1 MRVLYLDLGMGAAG
15 DMLSAAL
22 FELLSGKEQEDY
34 LSAMNHLGLDGVSVQ
49 AERSEKC
56 GITGTHMTVLVDGSE
71 EADIP
76 SHAHDDQSSHEHE
89 HIQTDT
95 HFHTCAHDLRQEN
108 DHSHACAPDSEHT
121 LDHMPDH
128 DHAHLH
134 AHHHHALAEIH
145 EMIGGL
151 NLPDAVK
158 TDAQKVY
165 RLLAAAESHAHGV
178 EVDQIHFHEVGE
190 KDAVADIVSVCL
202 LMRMIR
208 PDKVIASPV
217 ATGSGT
223 VRCAHGL
230 LPVPAPATA
239 FILKEMR
246 IPCLSGTE
254 NGELLTPTGAAL
266 TGFFVNAF
274 GKMPEM
280 TINGIGYGMGKKD
293 FSRANCV
300 RALLGQ
306 TTSEEVE
313 PDGIR
318 DEVSELSCN
327 LDDMTPEDLSFAM
340 NQLFEA
346 GALDVFTTPAGMK
359 KSRPGIVL
367 NALCHREQK
376 ASVIKAFFTYTTT
389 LGIREKI
396 CQRYIMKSSFE
407 TVTLSRADFETSAP
421 EDRQKTVSIPVK
433 ISNGYG
439 TVQRKSEFEQVAEAA
454 ETFGVPTA
462 EVRRKALERSCEP
475 DKPILKGAPSCQ
487 KNR

>member
-22 FELLSGKEQEDY
+22 FELLSGKEQKDY

-71 EADIP
+71 EEDVHSYAC
-76 SHAHDDQSSHEHE
+76 AHNTGHVHEHV
-89 HIQTDT
+89 
-95 HFHTCAHDLRQEN
+95 
-108 DHSHACAPDSEHT
+108 
-121 LDHMPDH
+121 PDH
-128 DHAHLH
+128 DHAHAH
-134 AHHHHALAEIH
+134 VHHHHALGEIH
-145 EMIGGL
+145 EAIWNL

-158 TDAQKVY
+158 IDAQQVY
-165 RLLAAAESHAHGV
+165 RLLAEAEGHAHGV

-254 NGELLTPTGAAL
+254 GGELLTPTGAAL
-266 TGFFVNAF
+266 AGFFVNAF
-274 GKMPEM
+274 GRMPEM

-306 TTSEEVE
+306 TTSEEDE

-367 NALCHREQK
+367 SALCHREQK

-396 CQRYIMKSSFE
+396 CQRYIMTSSFE
-407 TVTLSRADFETSAP
+407 TVTLSRADFGTSAP
-421 EDRQKTVSIPVK
+421 EDRQKTASIPVK
-433 ISNGYG
+433 ISKGYG
-439 TVQRKSEFEQVAEAA
+439 TVQRKPEFEQVAEAA

-462 EVRRKALERSCEP
+462 EVRRKALERS
-475 DKPILKGAPSCQ
+475 
-487 KNR
+487 

>member
-22 FELLSGKEQEDY
+22 FELLSRKEQEDY

-71 EADIP
+71 EADVP
-76 SHAHDDQSSHEHE
+76 
-89 HIQTDT
+89 
-95 HFHTCAHDLRQEN
+95 
-108 DHSHACAPDSEHT
+108 
-121 LDHMPDH
+121 
-128 DHAHLH
+128 DHAHTHVH

-145 EMIGGL
+145 KVIGSL

-158 TDAQKVY
+158 TDAQQVY
-165 RLLAAAESHAHGV
+165 RLLAEAESHAHGV
-178 EVDQIHFHEVGE
+178 EVEQIHFHEVGE

-202 LMRMIR
+202 LMQMIR

-230 LPVPAPATA
+230 LLVPAPATA
-239 FILKEMR
+239 YILKEMQ

-254 NGELLTPTGAAL
+254 SGELLTPTGAAL
-266 TGFFVNAF
+266 TGFFANAF

-280 TINGIGYGMGKKD
+280 TFDGIGYGMGKKD

-306 TTSEEVE
+306 TTDDE
-313 PDGIR
+313 DGQDGAR

-340 NQLFEA
+340 DRLFEA

-359 KSRPGIVL
+359 KSRPGTVL
-367 NALCHREQK
+367 TVLCDPERMAEFEKRIFAL
-376 ASVIKAFFTYTTT
+376 TTT
-389 LGIREKI
+389 IGIRE
-396 CQRYIMKSSFE
+396 
-407 TVTLSRADFETSAP
+407 TVKERAVLRRREEVCETSAGRVRVKVS
-421 EDRQKTVSIPVK
+421 EGYGCLRVKAEADDLMAAAESSGRTVSDIRDEAESVWR
-433 ISNGYG
+433 STGRQRENG
-439 TVQRKSEFEQVAEAA
+439 SD
-454 ETFGVPTA
+454 
-462 EVRRKALERSCEP
+462 RS
-475 DKPILKGAPSCQ
+475 
-487 KNR
+487 

>member
-22 FELLSGKEQEDY
+22 FELLSRKEQEDY

-56 GITGTHMTVLVDGSE
+56 GITGTHMTVLVNGSE
-71 EADIP
+71 EADVP
-76 SHAHDDQSSHEHE
+76 
-89 HIQTDT
+89 
-95 HFHTCAHDLRQEN
+95 
-108 DHSHACAPDSEHT
+108 
-121 LDHMPDH
+121 
-128 DHAHLH
+128 DHAHTHVH

-145 EMIGGL
+145 KVIGSL

-158 TDAQKVY
+158 ADVQQVY
-165 RLLAAAESHAHGV
+165 RLLAEAESHAHGV
-178 EVDQIHFHEVGE
+178 EVEQIHFHEVGE
-190 KDAVADIVSVCL
+190 KDAVTDIVSACL
-202 LMRMIR
+202 LMRMIH

-239 FILKEMR
+239 YILKEMQ

-254 NGELLTPTGAAL
+254 SGELLTPTGAAL
-266 TGFFVNAF
+266 TGFFANAF

-306 TTSEEVE
+306 TTSEEDE
-313 PDGIR
+313 PNGIR

-367 NALCHREQK
+367 SALCHREQK

-407 TVTLSRADFETSAP
+407 TVTLSRADFGTSAP
-421 EDRQKTVSIPVK
+421 EDRQKTASIPVK
-433 ISNGYG
+433 ISKGYG
-439 TVQRKSEFEQVAEAA
+439 TVQRKPEFEQVAEAA

-462 EVRRKALERSCEP
+462 EVRRKALERS
-475 DKPILKGAPSCQ
+475 
-487 KNR
+487 

>member
-22 FELLSGKEQEDY
+22 FELLSRKEQEDY

-71 EADIP
+71 EADVP
-76 SHAHDDQSSHEHE
+76 
-89 HIQTDT
+89 
-95 HFHTCAHDLRQEN
+95 
-108 DHSHACAPDSEHT
+108 
-121 LDHMPDH
+121 
-128 DHAHLH
+128 DHAHTHVH

-145 EMIGGL
+145 KVIGSL

-158 TDAQKVY
+158 ADAQQVY
-165 RLLAAAESHAHGV
+165 RLLAEAESHAHGV
-178 EVDQIHFHEVGE
+178 EVEQIHFHEVGE
-190 KDAVADIVSVCL
+190 KDAVTDIVSVCL
-202 LMRMIR
+202 LMRMIH

-239 FILKEMR
+239 YILKEMQ

-254 NGELLTPTGAAL
+254 SGELLTPTGAAL
-266 TGFFVNAF
+266 TGFFTNAF

-280 TINGIGYGMGKKD
+280 TFDGIGYGMGKKD

-306 TTSEEVE
+306 TTDDE
-313 PDGIR
+313 DGQDGAR

-340 NQLFEA
+340 DRLFEA

-359 KSRPGIVL
+359 KSRPGVVL
-367 NALCHREQK
+367 SALCHREQK
-376 ASVIKAFFTYTTT
+376 ASVIKAFFAYTTT
-389 LGIREKI
+389 LGVREKV
-396 CQRYIMKSSFE
+396 CQRCIMTSSFE
-407 TVTLSRADFETSAP
+407 TVTLSEADFGTPAS
-421 EDRQKTVSIPVK
+421 EDSQKTASIPVK
-433 ISNGYG
+433 RSKGYG
-439 TVQRKSEFEQVAEAA
+439 AVRLKPEYDQVAAAA
-454 ETFGVPTA
+454 ETFGVPTS
-462 EVRRKALERSCEP
+462 EVRRKVLERSGHP
-475 DKPILKGAPSCQ
+475 DNPILKGVSSCQ

>member
-34 LSAMNHLGLDGVSVQ
+34 LSAMNHLELDGVSVQ

-56 GITGTHMTVLVDGSE
+56 GITGTHMTVLVNGSE
-71 EADIP
+71 EADVP
-76 SHAHDDQSSHEHE
+76 
-89 HIQTDT
+89 
-95 HFHTCAHDLRQEN
+95 
-108 DHSHACAPDSEHT
+108 
-121 LDHMPDH
+121 
-128 DHAHLH
+128 DHAHTHVH

-145 EMIGGL
+145 NVIGSL

-158 TDAQKVY
+158 ADAQQVY
-165 RLLAAAESHAHGV
+165 RLLAEAESHAHGV
-178 EVDQIHFHEVGE
+178 EVEQIHFHEVGE
-190 KDAVADIVSVCL
+190 KDAVTDIVSVCL
-202 LMRMIR
+202 LMRMIH

-239 FILKEMR
+239 YILKEMQS
-246 IPCLSGTE
+246 PCLSGTE
-254 NGELLTPTGAAL
+254 SGELLTPTGAAL
-266 TGFFVNAF
+266 TGFFANAF

-280 TINGIGYGMGKKD
+280 TFDDIGYGMGKKD

-306 TTSEEVE
+306 TTSEEDE

-340 NQLFEA
+340 DRLFEA

-359 KSRPGIVL
+359 KSRPGVVL
-367 NALCHREQK
+367 SALCHREQK
-376 ASVIKAFFTYTTT
+376 ASVIKAFFAYTTT
-389 LGIREKI
+389 LGVREKI
-396 CQRYIMKSSFE
+396 CQRCIMTSSFE
-407 TVTLSRADFETSAP
+407 TVTLSRADFGTSAP
-421 EDRQKTVSIPVK
+421 EDRQKTASIPVK
-433 ISNGYG
+433 ISKGYG
-439 TVQRKSEFEQVAEAA
+439 TVQRKPEFEQVAEAA

-462 EVRRKALERSCEP
+462 EVRRKALERS
-475 DKPILKGAPSCQ
+475 
-487 KNR
+487 

>member
-34 LSAMNHLGLDGVSVQ
+34 LSAMNHLRLDGVSVQ

-71 EADIP
+71 EEDIH
-76 SHAHDDQSSHEHE
+76 SYACAHNTEHVHEHV
-89 HIQTDT
+89 
-95 HFHTCAHDLRQEN
+95 
-108 DHSHACAPDSEHT
+108 
-121 LDHMPDH
+121 PDH
-128 DHAHLH
+128 DHAHV
-134 AHHHHALAEIH
+134 HHHHALAEIH
-145 EMIGGL
+145 KVIGGL

-158 TDAQKVY
+158 TDAQQVY
-165 RLLAAAESHAHGV
+165 RLLAEAESHAHGV
-178 EVDQIHFHEVGE
+178 EVEQIHFHEVGE
-190 KDAVADIVSVCL
+190 KDAIADIVSVCL

-208 PDKVIASPV
+208 PDKVIASPA
-217 ATGSGT
+217 ATGNGT

-239 FILKEMR
+239 YILKKMQ
-246 IPCLSGTE
+246 IPCLAGTE
-254 NGELLTPTGAAL
+254 DGELLTPTGAAL
-266 TGFFVNAF
+266 TGFFADAF
-274 GKMPEM
+274 GTMPEM
-280 TINGIGYGMGKKD
+280 TLDGIGYGMGKKD

-306 TTSEEVE
+306 ATDDEEGH
-313 PDGIR
+313 DGAR

-340 NQLFEA
+340 DRLFEA

-359 KSRPGIVL
+359 KSRPGIIL
-367 NALCHREQK
+367 SALCHREQK
-376 ASVIKAFFTYTTT
+376 ASVIKAFFAYTTT

-407 TVTLSRADFETSAP
+407 TVTLSKADFGTPAL
-421 EDRQKTVSIPVK
+421 EDRQNTASIPVK
-433 ISNGYG
+433 ISKGYG
-439 TVQRKSEFEQVAEAA
+439 TMQRKPEFEQVAEAA

-462 EVRRKALERSCEP
+462 EVRRKALERSREP
-475 DKPILKGAPSCQ
+475 DKPILKGVSSCQ

>member
-49 AERSEKC
+49 AERSEKS

-71 EADIP
+71 EADVP
-76 SHAHDDQSSHEHE
+76 
-89 HIQTDT
+89 
-95 HFHTCAHDLRQEN
+95 
-108 DHSHACAPDSEHT
+108 
-121 LDHMPDH
+121 
-128 DHAHLH
+128 DHAHTHVH

-145 EMIGGL
+145 KVIGSL

-158 TDAQKVY
+158 ADAQQVY
-165 RLLAAAESHAHGV
+165 RLLAEAESHAHGV

-208 PDKVIASPV
+208 RDKVIASPV

-246 IPCLSGTE
+246 IPCLSGSE
-254 NGELLTPTGAAL
+254 GGELLTPTGAAL

-306 TTSEEVE
+306 TTSEEDE

-367 NALCHREQK
+367 IALCHREQK

-407 TVTLSRADFETSAP
+407 TVTLSRADFGTSAP
-421 EDRQKTVSIPVK
+421 EDRQKTASIPVK
-433 ISNGYG
+433 ISKGYG
-439 TVQRKSEFEQVAEAA
+439 TVQRKPEFEQVAEAA

-475 DKPILKGAPSCQ
+475 GKPTLKGVSSCQ

>member
-22 FELLSGKEQEDY
+22 FELLSRKEQEDY

-71 EADIP
+71 EADVP
-76 SHAHDDQSSHEHE
+76 
-89 HIQTDT
+89 
-95 HFHTCAHDLRQEN
+95 
-108 DHSHACAPDSEHT
+108 
-121 LDHMPDH
+121 
-128 DHAHLH
+128 DHAHTHVH

-145 EMIGGL
+145 KVIGSL

-158 TDAQKVY
+158 TDAQQVY
-165 RLLAAAESHAHGV
+165 RLLAEAESHAHGV
-178 EVDQIHFHEVGE
+178 EVEQIHFHEVGE

-202 LMRMIR
+202 LMQMIR

-239 FILKEMR
+239 YILKEMQ

-254 NGELLTPTGAAL
+254 SGELLTPTGAAL

-274 GKMPEM
+274 GKLPEM
-280 TINGIGYGMGKKD
+280 TFDGIGYGMGKKD

-306 TTSEEVE
+306 TTDDE
-313 PDGIR
+313 DGQDGAR

-407 TVTLSRADFETSAP
+407 TVTLSRADFGTSAP
-421 EDRQKTVSIPVK
+421 EDCQKTASIPVK
-433 ISNGYG
+433 ISRGYG
-439 TVQRKSEFEQVAEAA
+439 TVQRKPEFEQVAEAA
-454 ETFGVPTA
+454 EAFGVPTA

-475 DKPILKGAPSCQ
+475 DKPILKGVSSCQ

>member
-34 LSAMNHLGLDGVSVQ
+34 LSAMNHLELDGVSVQ

-71 EADIP
+71 EADVP
-76 SHAHDDQSSHEHE
+76 
-89 HIQTDT
+89 
-95 HFHTCAHDLRQEN
+95 
-108 DHSHACAPDSEHT
+108 
-121 LDHMPDH
+121 
-128 DHAHLH
+128 DHAHTHVH

-145 EMIGGL
+145 KVIGSL

-158 TDAQKVY
+158 ADVQQVY
-165 RLLAAAESHAHGV
+165 RLLAEAESHAHGV
-178 EVDQIHFHEVGE
+178 EVEQIHFHEVGE
-190 KDAVADIVSVCL
+190 KDAVTDIVSACL
-202 LMRMIR
+202 LMRMIH

-239 FILKEMR
+239 YILKEMQ

-254 NGELLTPTGAAL
+254 SGELLTPTGAAL
-266 TGFFVNAF
+266 TGFFANAF

-306 TTSEEVE
+306 TTSEEDE
-313 PDGIR
+313 PNGIR

-367 NALCHREQK
+367 SALCHREQK

-407 TVTLSRADFETSAP
+407 TVTLSRADFGTSAP
-421 EDRQKTVSIPVK
+421 EDRQKTASIPVK
-433 ISNGYG
+433 ISKGYG
-439 TVQRKSEFEQVAEAA
+439 TVQRKPEFEQVAEAA

-462 EVRRKALERSCEP
+462 EVRRKALERS
-475 DKPILKGAPSCQ
+475 
-487 KNR
+487 

>member
-1 MRVLYLDLGMGAAG
+1 MSVLYLDLGMGAAG

-34 LSAMNHLGLDGVSVQ
+34 LSAMNHLELDGVSVQ

-56 GITGTHMTVLVDGSE
+56 GITGTHMTVLVNGSE
-71 EADIP
+71 EADVP
-76 SHAHDDQSSHEHE
+76 
-89 HIQTDT
+89 
-95 HFHTCAHDLRQEN
+95 
-108 DHSHACAPDSEHT
+108 
-121 LDHMPDH
+121 
-128 DHAHLH
+128 DHAHTHVH

-145 EMIGGL
+145 KVIGSL

-158 TDAQKVY
+158 ADVQQVY
-165 RLLAAAESHAHGV
+165 RLLAEAESHAHGV
-178 EVDQIHFHEVGE
+178 EVEQIHFHEVGE
-190 KDAVADIVSVCL
+190 KDAVTDIVSACL
-202 LMRMIR
+202 LMRMIH

-239 FILKEMR
+239 YILKEMQ

-254 NGELLTPTGAAL
+254 SGELLTPTGAAL
-266 TGFFVNAF
+266 TGFFANAF

-306 TTSEEVE
+306 TTSEEDE
-313 PDGIR
+313 PNGIR

-367 NALCHREQK
+367 SALCHREQK

-407 TVTLSRADFETSAP
+407 TVTLSRADFGTSAP
-421 EDRQKTVSIPVK
+421 EDRQKTASIPVK
-433 ISNGYG
+433 ISKGYG
-439 TVQRKSEFEQVAEAA
+439 TVQRKPEFEQVAEAA

-462 EVRRKALERSCEP
+462 EVRRKALERS
-475 DKPILKGAPSCQ
+475 
-487 KNR
+487 

>member
-34 LSAMNHLGLDGVSVQ
+34 LSAMNHLELDGVSVQ

-56 GITGTHMTVLVDGSE
+56 GITGTHMTVLVNGSE
-71 EADIP
+71 EADVP
-76 SHAHDDQSSHEHE
+76 
-89 HIQTDT
+89 
-95 HFHTCAHDLRQEN
+95 
-108 DHSHACAPDSEHT
+108 
-121 LDHMPDH
+121 
-128 DHAHLH
+128 DHAHTHVH

-145 EMIGGL
+145 KVIGSL

-158 TDAQKVY
+158 ADVQQVY
-165 RLLAAAESHAHGV
+165 RLLAEAESHAHGV
-178 EVDQIHFHEVGE
+178 EVEQIHFHEVGE
-190 KDAVADIVSVCL
+190 KDAVTDIVSVCL
-202 LMRMIR
+202 LMRMIH

-239 FILKEMR
+239 YILKEMQ

-254 NGELLTPTGAAL
+254 SGELLTPTGAAL
-266 TGFFVNAF
+266 TGFFANAF

-306 TTSEEVE
+306 TTSEEDE
-313 PDGIR
+313 PNGIR

-367 NALCHREQK
+367 SALCHREQK

-407 TVTLSRADFETSAP
+407 TVTLSRADFGTSAP
-421 EDRQKTVSIPVK
+421 EDRQKTASIPVK
-433 ISNGYG
+433 ISKGYG
-439 TVQRKSEFEQVAEAA
+439 TVQRKPEFEQVAEAA

-462 EVRRKALERSCEP
+462 EVRRKALERS
-475 DKPILKGAPSCQ
+475 
-487 KNR
+487 

>member
-34 LSAMNHLGLDGVSVQ
+34 LSAMNHLELDGVSVQ

-56 GITGTHMTVLVDGSE
+56 GITGTHMTVLVNGSE
-71 EADIP
+71 EADVP
-76 SHAHDDQSSHEHE
+76 
-89 HIQTDT
+89 
-95 HFHTCAHDLRQEN
+95 
-108 DHSHACAPDSEHT
+108 
-121 LDHMPDH
+121 
-128 DHAHLH
+128 DHAHTHVH

-145 EMIGGL
+145 KVIGSL

-158 TDAQKVY
+158 ADVQQVY
-165 RLLAAAESHAHGV
+165 RLLAEAESHAHGV

-190 KDAVADIVSVCL
+190 KDAVTDIVSACL
-202 LMRMIR
+202 LMRMIH

-254 NGELLTPTGAAL
+254 GGELLTPTGAAL

-280 TINGIGYGMGKKD
+280 AINGIGYGMGKKD

-306 TTSEEVE
+306 TTSEEDE
-313 PDGIR
+313 PNGIR

-367 NALCHREQK
+367 SALCHREQK

-407 TVTLSRADFETSAP
+407 TVTLSRADFGTSAP
-421 EDRQKTVSIPVK
+421 EDRQKTASIPVK
-433 ISNGYG
+433 ISKGYG
-439 TVQRKSEFEQVAEAA
+439 TVQRKPEFEQVAEAA

-462 EVRRKALERSCEP
+462 EVRRKALERS
-475 DKPILKGAPSCQ
+475 
-487 KNR
+487 

>member
-22 FELLSGKEQEDY
+22 FELLSRKEQEDY

-49 AERSEKC
+49 VERSEKC
-56 GITGTHMTVLVDGSE
+56 GITGTHMAVLVDGGE
-71 EADIP
+71 EEDVHSYA
-76 SHAHDDQSSHEHE
+76 
-89 HIQTDT
+89 
-95 HFHTCAHDLRQEN
+95 CAHNTGHVR
-108 DHSHACAPDSEHT
+108 EHV
-121 LDHMPDH
+121 PDH
-128 DHAHLH
+128 DHAHAH
-134 AHHHHALAEIH
+134 VHHHHALGEIH
-145 EMIGGL
+145 EAIWNL

-158 TDAQKVY
+158 IDAQQVY
-165 RLLAAAESHAHGV
+165 RLLAEAEGHAHGV

-254 NGELLTPTGAAL
+254 GGELLTPTGAAL

-280 TINGIGYGMGKKD
+280 AINGIGYGMGKKD

-306 TTSEEVE
+306 TTSEEDE

-359 KSRPGIVL
+359 KNRPGIVL

-407 TVTLSRADFETSAP
+407 TVTLSKADFGTPAQEVS
-421 EDRQKTVSIPVK
+421 QKTVSIPVK
-433 ISNGYG
+433 ISKGYG
-439 TVQRKSEFEQVAEAA
+439 TVQRKPEFDQVAAAA
-454 ETFGVPTA
+454 ETFGVPTE
-462 EVRRKALERSCEP
+462 EVRRKALEHSCEP
-475 DKPILKGAPSCQ
+475 DNPY
-487 KNR
+487 

>member
-34 LSAMNHLGLDGVSVQ
+34 LSAMNHLELDGVSVQ

-56 GITGTHMTVLVDGSE
+56 GITGTHMTVLVNGSE
-71 EADIP
+71 EADVP
-76 SHAHDDQSSHEHE
+76 
-89 HIQTDT
+89 
-95 HFHTCAHDLRQEN
+95 
-108 DHSHACAPDSEHT
+108 
-121 LDHMPDH
+121 
-128 DHAHLH
+128 DHAHTHVH

-145 EMIGGL
+145 KVIGSL

-158 TDAQKVY
+158 ADVQQVY
-165 RLLAAAESHAHGV
+165 RLLAEAESHAHGV
-178 EVDQIHFHEVGE
+178 EVEQIHFHEVGE
-190 KDAVADIVSVCL
+190 KDAVTDIVSACL
-202 LMRMIR
+202 LMRMIH

-239 FILKEMR
+239 YILKEMQ

-254 NGELLTPTGAAL
+254 SGELLTPTGAAL
-266 TGFFVNAF
+266 TGFFANAF

-306 TTSEEVE
+306 TTSEEDE
-313 PDGIR
+313 PNGIR

-367 NALCHREQK
+367 SALCHREQK

-433 ISNGYG
+433 ISKGYG
-439 TVQRKSEFEQVAEAA
+439 TVQRKPEFEQVAEAA

-462 EVRRKALERSCEP
+462 EVRRKALERS
-475 DKPILKGAPSCQ
+475 
-487 KNR
+487 

>member
-22 FELLSGKEQEDY
+22 FELLSRKEQEDY
-34 LSAMNHLGLDGVSVQ
+34 LSAMNHLELDGVSVQ

-56 GITGTHMTVLVDGSE
+56 GITGTHMTVLVNGSE
-71 EADIP
+71 EADVP
-76 SHAHDDQSSHEHE
+76 
-89 HIQTDT
+89 
-95 HFHTCAHDLRQEN
+95 
-108 DHSHACAPDSEHT
+108 
-121 LDHMPDH
+121 
-128 DHAHLH
+128 DHAHTHVH

-145 EMIGGL
+145 KVIGSL

-158 TDAQKVY
+158 ADVQQVY
-165 RLLAAAESHAHGV
+165 RLLAEAESHAHGV
-178 EVDQIHFHEVGE
+178 EVEQIHFHEVGE
-190 KDAVADIVSVCL
+190 KDAVTDIVSACL
-202 LMRMIR
+202 LMRMIH

-239 FILKEMR
+239 YILKEMQ

-254 NGELLTPTGAAL
+254 SGELLTPTGAAL
-266 TGFFVNAF
+266 TGFFANAF

-306 TTSEEVE
+306 TTSEEDE
-313 PDGIR
+313 PNGIR

-367 NALCHREQK
+367 SALCHREQK

-407 TVTLSRADFETSAP
+407 TVTLSRADFGTSAP
-421 EDRQKTVSIPVK
+421 EDRQKTASIPVK
-433 ISNGYG
+433 ISKGYG
-439 TVQRKSEFEQVAEAA
+439 TVQRKPEFEQVAEAA

-462 EVRRKALERSCEP
+462 EVRRKALERS
-475 DKPILKGAPSCQ
+475 
-487 KNR
+487 

>member
-34 LSAMNHLGLDGVSVQ
+34 LSAMNHLELDGVSVQ

-56 GITGTHMTVLVDGSE
+56 GITGTHMTVLVNGSE
-71 EADIP
+71 EADVP
-76 SHAHDDQSSHEHE
+76 
-89 HIQTDT
+89 
-95 HFHTCAHDLRQEN
+95 
-108 DHSHACAPDSEHT
+108 
-121 LDHMPDH
+121 
-128 DHAHLH
+128 DHAHTHVH

-145 EMIGGL
+145 KVIGSL

-158 TDAQKVY
+158 ADVQQVY
-165 RLLAAAESHAHGV
+165 RLLAEAESHAHGV
-178 EVDQIHFHEVGE
+178 EVEQIHFHEVGE
-190 KDAVADIVSVCL
+190 KDAVTDIVSACL
-202 LMRMIR
+202 LMRMIH

-239 FILKEMR
+239 YILKEMQ

-254 NGELLTPTGAAL
+254 SGELLTPTGAAL
-266 TGFFVNAF
+266 TGFFANAF

-280 TINGIGYGMGKKD
+280 TFDDIGYGMGKKD

-306 TTSEEVE
+306 TTSEEDE
-313 PDGIR
+313 PNGIR

-367 NALCHREQK
+367 SALCHREQK

-407 TVTLSRADFETSAP
+407 TVTLSRADFGTSAP
-421 EDRQKTVSIPVK
+421 EDRQKTASIPVK
-433 ISNGYG
+433 ISKGYG
-439 TVQRKSEFEQVAEAA
+439 TVQRKPEFEQVAEAA

-462 EVRRKALERSCEP
+462 EVRRKALERS
-475 DKPILKGAPSCQ
+475 
-487 KNR
+487 

>member
-22 FELLSGKEQEDY
+22 FELLSRKEQEDY

-71 EADIP
+71 EADVP
-76 SHAHDDQSSHEHE
+76 
-89 HIQTDT
+89 
-95 HFHTCAHDLRQEN
+95 
-108 DHSHACAPDSEHT
+108 
-121 LDHMPDH
+121 
-128 DHAHLH
+128 DHAHTHVH

-145 EMIGGL
+145 NVIGSL

-158 TDAQKVY
+158 ADAQQVY
-165 RLLAAAESHAHGV
+165 RLLAEAESHAHGV
-178 EVDQIHFHEVGE
+178 EVEQIHFHEVGE
-190 KDAVADIVSVCL
+190 KDAVTDIVSACL
-202 LMRMIR
+202 LMRMIH

-239 FILKEMR
+239 YILKEMQ

-254 NGELLTPTGAAL
+254 SGELLTPTGAAL
-266 TGFFVNAF
+266 TGFFANAF

-280 TINGIGYGMGKKD
+280 TFDDIGYGMGKKD

-306 TTSEEVE
+306 TTSEEDE
-313 PDGIR
+313 PNGIR

-340 NQLFEA
+340 DRLFEA

-359 KSRPGIVL
+359 KSRPGVVL
-367 NALCHREQK
+367 SALCHREQK
-376 ASVIKAFFTYTTT
+376 ASVIKAFFAYTTT
-389 LGIREKI
+389 LGVREKI
-396 CQRYIMKSSFE
+396 CQRCIMTSSFE
-407 TVTLSRADFETSAP
+407 TVTLSRADFGTSAP
-421 EDRQKTVSIPVK
+421 EDRQKTASIPVK
-433 ISNGYG
+433 ISKGYG
-439 TVQRKSEFEQVAEAA
+439 TVQRKPEFEQVAEAA
-454 ETFGVPTA
+454 KTFGVPTA
-462 EVRRKALERSCEP
+462 EVRRKVLECSGHP
-475 DKPILKGAPSCQ
+475 DNPILKGVSSCQ

>member
-34 LSAMNHLGLDGVSVQ
+34 LSAMNHLGLDGVSVR

-76 SHAHDDQSSHEHE
+76 AHAHDDNGGHEQT
-89 HIQTDT
+89 HIQTD
-95 HFHTCAHDLRQEN
+95 
-108 DHSHACAPDSEHT
+108 SHPRACAQDAEHPH
-121 LDHMPDH
+121 DHMPDH
-128 DHAHLH
+128 DHAHTH

-158 TDAQKVY
+158 TDAQQVY
-165 RLLAAAESHAHGV
+165 RLLAAAESHAHGM

-246 IPCLSGTE
+246 ISCLSGTE
-254 NGELLTPTGAAL
+254 DGELLTPTGAAL

-300 RALLGQ
+300 RALIGQ
-306 TTSEEVE
+306 TTSKEDE

-407 TVTLSRADFETSAP
+407 TVTLSRADFGTSAP
-421 EDRQKTVSIPVK
+421 EDCQKTASIPVK
-433 ISNGYG
+433 ISRGYG
-439 TVQRKSEFEQVAEAA
+439 TVQRKPEFEQVAEAA
-454 ETFGVPTA
+454 EAFGVPTA

-475 DKPILKGAPSCQ
+475 DKPILKGVSSCQ

>member
-56 GITGTHMTVLVDGSE
+56 GITGTHMTVLVNGSE
-71 EADIP
+71 EADVP
-76 SHAHDDQSSHEHE
+76 
-89 HIQTDT
+89 
-95 HFHTCAHDLRQEN
+95 
-108 DHSHACAPDSEHT
+108 
-121 LDHMPDH
+121 
-128 DHAHLH
+128 DHAHTHVH

-145 EMIGGL
+145 KVIGSL

-158 TDAQKVY
+158 ADVQQVY
-165 RLLAAAESHAHGV
+165 RLLAEAESHAHGV
-178 EVDQIHFHEVGE
+178 EVEQIHFHEVGE
-190 KDAVADIVSVCL
+190 KDAVTDIVSACL
-202 LMRMIR
+202 LMRMIH

-239 FILKEMR
+239 YILKEMQ

-254 NGELLTPTGAAL
+254 SGELLTPTGAAL
-266 TGFFVNAF
+266 TGFFANAF

-306 TTSEEVE
+306 TTSEEDE
-313 PDGIR
+313 PNGIR

-367 NALCHREQK
+367 SALCHREQK

-407 TVTLSRADFETSAP
+407 TVTLSRADFGTSAP
-421 EDRQKTVSIPVK
+421 EDRQKTASIPVK
-433 ISNGYG
+433 ISKGYG
-439 TVQRKSEFEQVAEAA
+439 TVQRKPEFEQVAEAA

-462 EVRRKALERSCEP
+462 EVRRKALERS
-475 DKPILKGAPSCQ
+475 
-487 KNR
+487 

>member
-22 FELLSGKEQEDY
+22 FELLSRKEQEDY

-71 EADIP
+71 EADVP
-76 SHAHDDQSSHEHE
+76 
-89 HIQTDT
+89 
-95 HFHTCAHDLRQEN
+95 
-108 DHSHACAPDSEHT
+108 
-121 LDHMPDH
+121 
-128 DHAHLH
+128 DHAHTHVH

-145 EMIGGL
+145 NVIGSL

-158 TDAQKVY
+158 ADAQQVY
-165 RLLAAAESHAHGV
+165 RLLAEAESHAHGV
-178 EVDQIHFHEVGE
+178 EVEQIHFHEVGE
-190 KDAVADIVSVCL
+190 KDAVTDIVSVCL
-202 LMRMIR
+202 LMRMIH

-239 FILKEMR
+239 YILKEMQ

-254 NGELLTPTGAAL
+254 SGELLTPTGAAL
-266 TGFFVNAF
+266 TGFFANAF

-306 TTSEEVE
+306 TTSEEDE
-313 PDGIR
+313 PNGIR

-367 NALCHREQK
+367 SALCHREQK

-407 TVTLSRADFETSAP
+407 TVTLSRADFGTSAP
-421 EDRQKTVSIPVK
+421 EDRQKTASIPVK
-433 ISNGYG
+433 ISKGYG
-439 TVQRKSEFEQVAEAA
+439 TVQRKPEFEQVAEAA

-462 EVRRKALERSCEP
+462 EVRRKALERS
-475 DKPILKGAPSCQ
+475 
-487 KNR
+487 

>member
-49 AERSEKC
+49 AERSEKS

-71 EADIP
+71 EADVP
-76 SHAHDDQSSHEHE
+76 
-89 HIQTDT
+89 
-95 HFHTCAHDLRQEN
+95 
-108 DHSHACAPDSEHT
+108 
-121 LDHMPDH
+121 
-128 DHAHLH
+128 DHAHTHVH

-145 EMIGGL
+145 KVIGSL

-158 TDAQKVY
+158 ADAQQVY
-165 RLLAAAESHAHGV
+165 RLLAEAESHAHGV

-246 IPCLSGTE
+246 IPCLSGSE
-254 NGELLTPTGAAL
+254 GGELLTPTGAAL

-306 TTSEEVE
+306 TTSEEDE

-367 NALCHREQK
+367 IALCHREQK

-407 TVTLSRADFETSAP
+407 TVTLSRADFGTSAP
-421 EDRQKTVSIPVK
+421 EDRQKTASIPVK
-433 ISNGYG
+433 ISKGYG
-439 TVQRKSEFEQVAEAA
+439 TVQRKPEFEQVAEAA

-475 DKPILKGAPSCQ
+475 GKPTLKGVSSCQ

>member
-34 LSAMNHLGLDGVSVQ
+34 LSAMNHLELDGVSVQ

-56 GITGTHMTVLVDGSE
+56 GITGTHMTVLVNGSE
-71 EADIP
+71 EADVP
-76 SHAHDDQSSHEHE
+76 
-89 HIQTDT
+89 
-95 HFHTCAHDLRQEN
+95 
-108 DHSHACAPDSEHT
+108 
-121 LDHMPDH
+121 
-128 DHAHLH
+128 DHAHTHVH

-145 EMIGGL
+145 KVIGSL

-158 TDAQKVY
+158 ADVQQVY
-165 RLLAAAESHAHGV
+165 RLLAEAESHAHGV
-178 EVDQIHFHEVGE
+178 EVEQIHFHEVGE
-190 KDAVADIVSVCL
+190 KDAVTDIVSACL
-202 LMRMIR
+202 LMRMIH

-239 FILKEMR
+239 YILKEMQ

-254 NGELLTPTGAAL
+254 SGELLTPTGAAL
-266 TGFFVNAF
+266 TGFFANAF

-306 TTSEEVE
+306 TTSEEDE
-313 PDGIR
+313 PNGIR

-367 NALCHREQK
+367 SALCHREQK

-407 TVTLSRADFETSAP
+407 RVTLSRADFGTSAP
-421 EDRQKTVSIPVK
+421 EDCQKTASIPVK
-433 ISNGYG
+433 ISKGYG
-439 TVQRKSEFEQVAEAA
+439 TVQRKPEFERVAEAA
-454 ETFGVPTA
+454 EKFGVPTA
-462 EVRRKALERSCEP
+462 EIRRKALERCGEP
-475 DKPILKGAPSCQ
+475 DKTILKGVSSCQ
-487 KNR
+487 KNH

>member
-34 LSAMNHLGLDGVSVQ
+34 LSAMNHLELDGVSVQ

-56 GITGTHMTVLVDGSE
+56 GITGTHMTVLVNGSE
-71 EADIP
+71 EADVP
-76 SHAHDDQSSHEHE
+76 
-89 HIQTDT
+89 
-95 HFHTCAHDLRQEN
+95 
-108 DHSHACAPDSEHT
+108 
-121 LDHMPDH
+121 
-128 DHAHLH
+128 DHAHTHVH

-145 EMIGGL
+145 KVIGSL

-158 TDAQKVY
+158 ADVQQVY
-165 RLLAAAESHAHGV
+165 RLLAEAESHAHGV
-178 EVDQIHFHEVGE
+178 EVEQIHFHEVGE
-190 KDAVADIVSVCL
+190 KDAVTDIVSACL
-202 LMRMIR
+202 LMRMIH

-239 FILKEMR
+239 YILKEMQ

-254 NGELLTPTGAAL
+254 SGELLTPTGAAL
-266 TGFFVNAF
+266 TGFFANAF

-306 TTSEEVE
+306 TTSEEDE
-313 PDGIR
+313 PNGIR

-367 NALCHREQK
+367 SALCHREQK

-407 TVTLSRADFETSAP
+407 TVTLSRADFGTSAP
-421 EDRQKTVSIPVK
+421 EDRQKTASIPVK
-433 ISNGYG
+433 ISKGYG
-439 TVQRKSEFEQVAEAA
+439 TVQRKPEFEQVAEAA

-462 EVRRKALERSCEP
+462 EVRRKALERS
-475 DKPILKGAPSCQ
+475 
-487 KNR
+487 

>member
-1 MRVLYLDLGMGAAG
+1 
-15 DMLSAAL
+15 
-22 FELLSGKEQEDY
+22 
-34 LSAMNHLGLDGVSVQ
+34 
-49 AERSEKC
+49 
-56 GITGTHMTVLVDGSE
+56 
-71 EADIP
+71 
-76 SHAHDDQSSHEHE
+76 
-89 HIQTDT
+89 
-95 HFHTCAHDLRQEN
+95 
-108 DHSHACAPDSEHT
+108 
-121 LDHMPDH
+121 
-128 DHAHLH
+128 
-134 AHHHHALAEIH
+134 
-145 EMIGGL
+145 MIGGL

-158 TDAQKVY
+158 TDAQQVY

-433 ISNGYG
+433 ISKGYG
-439 TVQRKSEFEQVAEAA
+439 TVQRKPEFEQVAEAA

>member
-22 FELLSGKEQEDY
+22 FELLSRKEQEDY

-71 EADIP
+71 EADVP
-76 SHAHDDQSSHEHE
+76 
-89 HIQTDT
+89 
-95 HFHTCAHDLRQEN
+95 
-108 DHSHACAPDSEHT
+108 
-121 LDHMPDH
+121 
-128 DHAHLH
+128 DHAHTHVH

-145 EMIGGL
+145 NVIGSL

-158 TDAQKVY
+158 ADAQQVY
-165 RLLAAAESHAHGV
+165 RLLAEAESHAHGV
-178 EVDQIHFHEVGE
+178 EVEQIHFHEVGE
-190 KDAVADIVSVCL
+190 KDAVTDIVSVCL
-202 LMRMIR
+202 LMRMIH

-239 FILKEMR
+239 YILKEMQ

-254 NGELLTPTGAAL
+254 SGELLTPTGAAL
-266 TGFFVNAF
+266 TGFFANAF

-280 TINGIGYGMGKKD
+280 TFDDIGYGMGKKD

-306 TTSEEVE
+306 TTSEEDE

-340 NQLFEA
+340 DRLFEA

-359 KSRPGIVL
+359 KSRPGVVL
-367 NALCHREQK
+367 SALCHREQK
-376 ASVIKAFFTYTTT
+376 ASVIKAFFAYTTT
-389 LGIREKI
+389 LGVREKI
-396 CQRYIMKSSFE
+396 CQRCIMTSSFE
-407 TVTLSRADFETSAP
+407 TVTLSRADFGTSAP
-421 EDRQKTVSIPVK
+421 EDRQKTASIPVK
-433 ISNGYG
+433 ISKGYG
-439 TVQRKSEFEQVAEAA
+439 TVQRKPEFEQVAEAA

-462 EVRRKALERSCEP
+462 EVRRKALERS
-475 DKPILKGAPSCQ
+475 
-487 KNR
+487 

>member
-22 FELLSGKEQEDY
+22 FELLSRKEQEDY

-71 EADIP
+71 EADVP
-76 SHAHDDQSSHEHE
+76 
-89 HIQTDT
+89 
-95 HFHTCAHDLRQEN
+95 
-108 DHSHACAPDSEHT
+108 
-121 LDHMPDH
+121 
-128 DHAHLH
+128 DHAHTHVH

-145 EMIGGL
+145 KVIGSL

-158 TDAQKVY
+158 ADAQQVY
-165 RLLAAAESHAHGV
+165 RLLAEAESHAHGV
-178 EVDQIHFHEVGE
+178 EVEQIHFHEVGE
-190 KDAVADIVSVCL
+190 KDAVTDIVSVCL
-202 LMRMIR
+202 LMRMIH

-239 FILKEMR
+239 YILKEMQ

-254 NGELLTPTGAAL
+254 SGELLTPTGAAL
-266 TGFFVNAF
+266 TGFFANAF

-280 TINGIGYGMGKKD
+280 TFDGIGYGMGKKD

-306 TTSEEVE
+306 TTDDE
-313 PDGIR
+313 DGQDGAR

-340 NQLFEA
+340 DRLFEA

-359 KSRPGIVL
+359 KSRPGVVL

-376 ASVIKAFFTYTTT
+376 ASVIKAFFAYTTT
-389 LGIREKI
+389 LGVREKI
-396 CQRYIMKSSFE
+396 CQRCIMTSSFE
-407 TVTLSRADFETSAP
+407 TVTLSEADFGTPAS
-421 EDRQKTVSIPVK
+421 EDSQKTASIPVK
-433 ISNGYG
+433 RSKGYG
-439 TVQRKSEFEQVAEAA
+439 AVRLKPEYDQVAAA
-454 ETFGVPTA
+454 SETFGVPAA
-462 EVRRKALERSCEP
+462 EVRRKVLEHSGHP
-475 DKPILKGAPSCQ
+475 GNPILKGVSSCQ